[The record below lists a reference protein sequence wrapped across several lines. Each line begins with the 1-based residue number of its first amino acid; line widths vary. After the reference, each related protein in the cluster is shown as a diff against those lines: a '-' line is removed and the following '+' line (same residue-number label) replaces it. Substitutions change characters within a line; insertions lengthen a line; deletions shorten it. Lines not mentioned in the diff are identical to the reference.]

1 MVAWIMLPVKVLVT
15 ICVWSSATTNNIVFA
30 RSKPCGQK

>member
-1 MVAWIMLPVKVLVT
+1 MVAWTMLLKVLVT
-15 ICVWSSATTNNIVFA
+15 IFVWSSATTNNIVFA